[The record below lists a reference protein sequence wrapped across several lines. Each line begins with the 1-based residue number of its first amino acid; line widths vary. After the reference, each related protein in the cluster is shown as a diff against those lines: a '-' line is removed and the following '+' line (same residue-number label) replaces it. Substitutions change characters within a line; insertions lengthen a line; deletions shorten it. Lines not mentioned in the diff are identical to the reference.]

1 MSKKESTP
9 KASKASKPEK
19 GYALEHVDG
28 IGEIKIADD
37 VVATIV
43 GLATTEVDGVYS
55 ISGNVTNELA
65 GKLGIK
71 NLSKGVK
78 IEMLDGKA
86 HAEISIVMK
95 YCYSIPKTCSKI
107 QEKVKNSVENMTGL
121 KIDALNIKIEGVN
134 TEQV

>member
-95 YCYSIPKTCSKI
+95 YGYSIPKTFS
-107 QEKVKNSVENMTGL
+107 
-121 KIDALNIKIEGVN
+121 
-134 TEQV
+134 

>member
-1 MSKKESTP
+1 MSKKESAP
-9 KASKASKPEK
+9 KASKASKPET

-95 YCYSIPKTCSKI
+95 YGYSIPKTCSKI